1 MMVFFLR
8 PQHVLRTNRR
18 YFFTQNDENVAL
30 IYDEGDVKIN
40 YYVLHRSL
48 LPASTLAYGDERA
61 KAKSH
66 LYALLAPCF
75 LPTTVFCLSL
85 SRIEKIDEILLV
97 FFSSLPDFADFP
109 DLTCYVT

>member
-1 MMVFFLR
+1 MFCAR
-8 PQHVLRTNRR
+8 IGDI
-18 YFFTQNDENVAL
+18 FFTQNDENVAL
-30 IYDEGDVKIN
+30 IYVEGDVKIN
-40 YYVLHRSL
+40 YYVLHRSLEEECNL

-97 FFSSLPDFADFP
+97 FFLLSPILLISLI
-109 DLTCYVT
+109 LRVT